1 VTTLLSVLAGAL
13 LGSVPTAYLLVKRR
27 HGLDVRFEGSTNVG
41 ANNAWRTTGSRR
53 LGVAVMLLDALKGA
67 AAVSAGW
74 AVASVLGEAVAFDAA
89 FRPRSAALLGA
100 IAGHNYN
107 LWLSLG
113 AGRLA
118 GGKGLATAAG
128 GFLVLMPLVVP
139 VWGVLFVLGRW
150 AVAPRGVRDTV
161 WGNVV
166 ATALVPAAAWAI
178 YGTAGFVVV
187 LGVALLVLP
196 KHVGQV
202 RALLKARSR
211 RDSPHQRETSAE
223 V

>member
-1 VTTLLSVLAGAL
+1 VILLLCALAGGL
-13 LGSVPTAYLLVKRR
+13 IGSIPTAFLLVKRR

-41 ANNAWRTTGSRR
+41 AHNAWRTTGSRR
-53 LGVAVMLLDALKGA
+53 TGVAVMILDAVKGV
-67 AAVSAGW
+67 AAVAAGW
-74 AVASVLGEAVAFDAA
+74 AVASTLGEPVPFDVAFW
-89 FRPRSAALLGA
+89 PESAALLGA

-107 LWLSLG
+107 PWLSLG

-128 GFLVLMPLVVP
+128 GLLLLMPLVVP

-166 ATALVPAAAWAI
+166 ATALVPFAAWAI
-178 YGTAGFVVV
+178 YGTAGFAVI

-196 KHVGQV
+196 KHAGQV
-202 RALLKARSR
+202 RELLRSDARATPR
-211 RDSPHQRETSAE
+211 A
-223 V
+223 